1 MLIPHKPY
9 VFNKDGS
16 LPSEQEVKSRDRDD
30 NYINQLIYANTMIE
44 KLVNELLSKSKEKPI
59 IIIQSDEDP
68 FPERYRKNTK
78 RFKWDRATKKEL
90 RQKMG
95 ILNAYYLPDVGQSV
109 LYPSITPVNTFRV
122 IFNLYFNTNYELLPD
137 KSYVYED
144 ERHLY
149 KFTEVND
156 KLLD

>member
-1 MLIPHKPY
+1 
-9 VFNKDGS
+9 
-16 LPSEQEVKSRDRDD
+16 
-30 NYINQLIYANTMIE
+30 
-44 KLVNELLSKSKEKPI
+44 
-59 IIIQSDEDP
+59 
-68 FPERYRKNTK
+68 
-78 RFKWDRATKKEL
+78 
-90 RQKMG
+90 MG

-137 KSYVYED
+137 KSYVHED
-144 ERHLY
+144 ETHLY

>member
-59 IIIQSDEDP
+59 IIIQSDEGP

-137 KSYVYED
+137 KSYVHED